1 MRVKAA
7 NSIYI
12 RKQLRQA
19 LEGIWEQPLTV
30 VEAPMGYGKTTAVKN
45 FLQASDANVL
55 WQTLADPSASGFWRG
70 FCRLLKKIDE
80 SRANRLAELGV
91 PADSVF
97 MEAAIELIGNV
108 VFTGRTALV
117 FDDYHLLSSPPV
129 EQFFERLVKTAP
141 PNLYIIIISRT
152 RFGENTTE
160 LALKGFCQVI
170 GKSNFEFAEKEI
182 AVYYKL
188 CGLRLR
194 PGEAAA
200 LYAYTEGWISALYL
214 SLLTFAREGKVERQ
228 ASLPELLEKSVY
240 RQCPPAVKE
249 FLLTICV
256 FDSFTLAQA
265 QAMCPEANA
274 GEIVSYL
281 IANNAFIKLDPYNRT
296 YQLHNIFTGYL
307 RELLEQQGAQRRQV
321 VLQAAGNWYRES
333 GDCLRAMD
341 CFYQAGDFDRLLLA
355 FELDTGRSTNLEHKE
370 TLLRYFTDCPV
381 TIKRN
386 HPAACLL
393 YAQKLFAFDERELY
407 VAACREAGAYI
418 ETVPDTKIKNHLLG
432 EFELIMSFAKYND
445 LWAMSEHHAKAY
457 ELLDGPARFYDHHL
471 SSPSVLYLFYRQS
484 GLLDQTVQDY
494 AAYMPRYCRITS
506 GHGAGAEY
514 VLQAELFFHR
524 GDFENAGITIHQ
536 ALQTAQDNGQSA
548 IRLCVLFLQSRLA
561 LISGD
566 LPAVWKLL
574 RQLRAEIEEYGHYQH
589 AHTVDLCASAIYAQL
604 GQTQKIPPWIT
615 DGDLSASR
623 LPVLNHTFFNIVY
636 GKFLLL
642 SGQELKLLGLTGHFL
657 DVAGT
662 FPNLLGQVYTHI
674 YAAAAY
680 RRLHRP
686 REAQAALRQAVDIA
700 AADQLLLPFVE
711 NGADL
716 APLLGELTNDGR
728 YAGFIRNITAT
739 YAAFAPKLAVMRAAG
754 VPGDDLASLTARE
767 REIAGLVAA
776 GLSNQTIAGNLV
788 IAEVTVKKA
797 LQNIYAKLGIAN
809 RATLARLMLERNYRE
824 P

>member
-7 NSIYI
+7 NIIYI
-12 RKQLRQA
+12 RQQLRQA

-30 VEAPMGYGKTTAVKN
+30 VEAPMGYGKTTAVKD
-45 FLQASDANVL
+45 FLQGSDANVL
-55 WQTLADPSASGFWRG
+55 WQTLADASASGFWRG
-70 FCRLLKKIDE
+70 FCRLLKKTDE

-91 PADSVF
+91 PTDSVF
-97 MEAAIELIGNV
+97 MEAALELIGNI
-108 VFTGRTALV
+108 VFAGRTVLV
-117 FDDYHLLSSPPV
+117 FDDYHLLASPPV
-129 EQFFERLVKTAP
+129 DQFIERLVKTAP
-141 PNLYIIIISRT
+141 TNLYIILVSRT

-170 GKSNFEFAEKEI
+170 GKSCFEFAEKEI
-182 AVYYKL
+182 IAYYKL
-188 CGLRLR
+188 CGIRLR

-228 ASLPELLEKSVY
+228 ASLPELLEKAVY

-265 QAMCPEANA
+265 KALCPQENA

-281 IANNAFIKLDPYNRT
+281 MANNAFIKFDPYNRT

-307 RELLEQQGAQRRQV
+307 RELLEQQGAQRRRA
-321 VLQAAGNWYRES
+321 VLQAAGSWYRENS
-333 GDCLRAMD
+333 DYIHAMD
-341 CFYQAGDFDRLLLA
+341 CFYESGDFDQLLLA
-355 FELDTGRSTNLEHKE
+355 FVLDTGRSTNIEHKE
-370 TLLRYFTDCPV
+370 TLIRYFTDCPAK
-381 TIKRN
+381 IRRN

-393 YAQKLFAFDERELY
+393 YAQKLFAFDERDLY
-407 VAACREAGAYI
+407 VAACREAGTYI
-418 ETVPDTKIKNHLLG
+418 ETVPDEKTKRHLLG

-445 LWAMSEHHAKAY
+445 LWAMAEHHAKAY
-457 ELLDGPARFYDHHL
+457 ELLDGPARFYDDNL

-484 GLLDQTVQDY
+484 GLLDQTARDY
-494 AAYMPRYCRITS
+494 AAYMPRYRLITS

-514 VLQAELFFHR
+514 VMQAELSFHR
-524 GDFENAGITIHQ
+524 GDFEPAGIALHQ
-536 ALQTAQDNGQSA
+536 ALQAAQDNGQSA

-561 LISGD
+561 LIAGD
-566 LPAVWKLL
+566 LPAVWELL
-574 RQLRAEIEEYGHYQH
+574 RQLRAEIDEYGHYQH
-589 AHTVDLCASAIYAQL
+589 AHTIDLCESVIYAQL
-604 GQTQKIPPWIT
+604 GQAQKIPPWIAG
-615 DGDLSASR
+615 GDLPASR
-623 LPVLNHTFFNIVY
+623 LPLLNHTFFNIVY
-636 GKFLLL
+636 GKVLLL

-680 RRLHRP
+680 HRLHHP

-700 AADQLLLPFVE
+700 AADQLIMPFVE

-716 APLLGELTNDGR
+716 APVLRELANDDR

-767 REIAGLVAA
+767 REISGLVAA

-788 IAEVTVKKA
+788 VAEVTVKKA

-809 RATLARLMLERNYRE
+809 RATLARLIMERNYRE